1 MGKFRVEITELAKK
15 QIAKHLKSGDQSSIK
30 KITIILKELA
40 ETPYTGVGKPEAL
53 KENLTGFWSRKIN
66 PKDRLIYTVNDDLVI
81 VDVISAMGYYSDKK
95 LMNLLRNLLF
105 PFAILY
111 GLITGIRN
119 FLFDQGFLKSYS
131 FDLPIIAV
139 GNLSVGGTGKTPQ
152 IEYLI
157 RLLADKYKIATLSRG
172 YKRQSKGFILAQATS
187 NVKNLGDEPFQFFR
201 KFPSIQVAVDADRKN
216 GIEQLLSLSEKPEV
230 ILLDDAFQH
239 RKVKAGFYI
248 LLTSY
253 GDLYSDD
260 FMLPTGNLRESRNG
274 AKRADVIIVTKCPF
288 NLSLDEQNKIRKRL
302 KVDVNQ
308 ELYFTFIAYE
318 EFIYGEN
325 RKINVNDI
333 QVAAKVLVAG
343 IAKPEPFFAYLQDTN
358 DVCLS
363 FQDHHNFTDKDILEI
378 KNLAQNN
385 IIITTE
391 KDYVRLK
398 GSLPSEQL
406 FYLPIQSSFVSGSE
420 NFDKTILN
428 YVGTSTRNS

>member
-1 MGKFRVEITELAKK
+1 
-15 QIAKHLKSGDQSSIK
+15 
-30 KITIILKELA
+30 
-40 ETPYTGVGKPEAL
+40 
-53 KENLTGFWSRKIN
+53 
-66 PKDRLIYTVNDDLVI
+66 
-81 VDVISAMGYYSDKK
+81 
-95 LMNLLRNLLF
+95 MNLLRKILF

-111 GLITGIRN
+111 GLITSIRN
-119 FLFDQGFLKSYS
+119 FLFDKGILKSYS

-157 RLLADKYKIATLSRG
+157 RLLSDKYKIATLSRG
-172 YKRQSKGFILAQATS
+172 YKRQSKGFILAEASS
-187 NVKNLGDEPFQFFR
+187 NAAILGDEPFQFYQ
-201 KFPSIQVAVDADRKN
+201 KFPNIQVAVDADRKN
-216 GIEQLLSLSEKPEV
+216 GIEQLLSQHEKPEV

-260 FMLPTGNLRESRNG
+260 FMLPTGNLRESRSG
-274 AKRADVIIVTKCPF
+274 AKRANVIIVTKCPF
-288 NLSLDEQNKIRKRL
+288 NLSLEQRNDIKNRL
-302 KVDVNQ
+302 KVSEDQ

-318 EFIYGEN
+318 DFIYAEN
-325 RKINVNDI
+325 RKINVNEI
-333 QVAAKVLVAG
+333 QSAAKLLVAG

-358 DVCLS
+358 DICLS
-363 FQDHHNFTDKDILEI
+363 FPDHHNFTDKDILEI

-420 NFDKTILN
+420 NFDKTIID
-428 YVGTSTRNS
+428 YVGTSTRNC

>member
-1 MGKFRVEITELAKK
+1 
-15 QIAKHLKSGDQSSIK
+15 
-30 KITIILKELA
+30 
-40 ETPYTGVGKPEAL
+40 
-53 KENLTGFWSRKIN
+53 
-66 PKDRLIYTVNDDLVI
+66 
-81 VDVISAMGYYSDKK
+81 
-95 LMNLLRNLLF
+95 MNLLRKLLF

-111 GLITGIRN
+111 GLITSIRN
-119 FLFDQGFLKSYS
+119 FLFDKGILKSYS
-131 FDLPIIAV
+131 FDLPVIAV

-157 RLLADKYKIATLSRG
+157 RLLSDKYKIATLSRG
-172 YKRQSKGFILAQATS
+172 YKRQSEGFILAEANS
-187 NVKNLGDEPFQFFR
+187 NAALLGDEPFQFYQ
-201 KFPSIQVAVDADRKN
+201 KFKNIKVAVDANRKN
-216 GIEQLLSLSEKPEV
+216 GIEQLLSQSDKPEV

-260 FMLPTGNLRESRNG
+260 WMLPTGNLRESQSG
-274 AKRADVIIVTKCPF
+274 ADRANVIIVTKCPF
-288 NLSLDEQNKIRKRL
+288 NLAPEEQNMIKKRL
-302 KVDVNQ
+302 KVGVNQ

-318 EFIYGEN
+318 EFIYGED
-325 RKINVNDI
+325 RKINVNEI
-333 QVAAKVLVAG
+333 QSTAKLLVAG
-343 IAKPEPFFAYLQDTN
+343 IAKPEPFFAYLKDTN

-363 FQDHHNFTDKDILEI
+363 FPDHHNFTDKDILKI

-398 GSLPSEQL
+398 GSLPNEQL
-406 FYLPIQSSFVSGSE
+406 FYLPIQSSFVSGSV
-420 NFDKTILN
+420 NFNKTIKD